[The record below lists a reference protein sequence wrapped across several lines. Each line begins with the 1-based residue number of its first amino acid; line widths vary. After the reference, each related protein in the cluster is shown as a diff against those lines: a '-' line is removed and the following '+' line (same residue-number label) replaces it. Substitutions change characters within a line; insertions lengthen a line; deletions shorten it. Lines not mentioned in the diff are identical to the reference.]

1 MDTLPPAEGAKAE
14 ASNQAGAEPSLPLM
28 HVTVVHVLLPVDSHP
43 QLNLLSIRL
52 VVLHH
57 PESGA
62 RTAMAALRDI
72 AQIIQRPG
80 GWPIDQDSFIGTLR
94 KGPQRMKL
102 ASEGQQPRPLTR
114 SQHG

>member
-1 MDTLPPAEGAKAE
+1 MDTLPLASTE
-14 ASNQAGAEPSLPLM
+14 ASDQTGAAPSLSLM
-28 HVTVVHVLLPVDSHP
+28 HVTVVSLPFGSHP
-43 QLNLLSIRL
+43 QLDPLSIRL

-80 GWPIDQDSFIGTLR
+80 GWPIDQDSFIGAFR
-94 KGPQRMKL
+94 KGPQRTEL
-102 ASEGQQPRPLTR
+102 AGEGQPRRLLR
-114 SQHG
+114 RRQHD